1 MVGRWGIQSKKKVH
15 PLTYL
20 VHKHSPYKLSLS
32 PLLMLCTLST
42 VHNTPS
48 RKSARLAL
56 LEKRPSSSVRLV
68 VPDLFPN
75 LPTLAPPNPQTTAI
89 SLEAHHDED
98 GLMVSQPLHEGPPI
112 LYDDCLDGR
121 QSSIEGDSSEGSEEV
136 GSMEANDLEEM
147 LGWPLELLFAPL
159 HGSSEHRKK
168 ERVGADKNDINNNRP
183 NGGETSEVCRQRGRE

>member
-1 MVGRWGIQSKKKVH
+1 VS
-15 PLTYL
+15 
-20 VHKHSPYKLSLS
+20 
-32 PLLMLCTLST
+32 
-42 VHNTPS
+42 
-48 RKSARLAL
+48 
-56 LEKRPSSSVRLV
+56 
-68 VPDLFPN
+68 PDLFPN
-75 LPTLAPPNPQTTAI
+75 LSTPAPSNPQTTI
-89 SLEAHHDED
+89 TFLEALLADDED
-98 GLMVSQPLHEGPPI
+98 GIRVFQPLHEGPPI
-112 LYDDCLDGR
+112 MYDDCLDGR